1 MLNFDYITKAEL
13 KPKWLE
19 IPGYPYLIF
28 ISGGYGS
35 WETNALLNI
44 INKELDI
51 EKIYLYAKDQF
62 EAKHQLLISKRENT
76 DLKYFND
83 SNAFIEYS
91 DDMDDFDKNIEG
103 YNPNKKR
110 KILIVFDDFW

>member
-1 MLNFDYITKAEL
+1 M
-13 KPKWLE
+13 
-19 IPGYPYLIF
+19 
-28 ISGGYGS
+28 
-35 WETNALLNI
+35 LNI

-110 KILIVFDDFW
+110 KILIVFDDF

>member
-1 MLNFDYITKAEL
+1 M
-13 KPKWLE
+13 
-19 IPGYPYLIF
+19 
-28 ISGGYGS
+28 
-35 WETNALLNI
+35 LNI
-44 INKELDI
+44 INKEIDI